1 MTTCFCSGA
10 ALLQG
15 RFCRQML
22 KDCSSLHAQTT
33 GPSAA
38 MALSR
43 PAMDTSAASSMCLR
57 LGLHA
62 GRCRCSVS
70 TCVLDSISPE
80 NATSFGHLHKTVS
93 VNKAHLGKSHFM
105 RSLPLRCTATHRIHR
120 LSLNIHLGIIMRPV
134 NDRASYR
141 AFQLLDDCL

>member
-1 MTTCFCSGA
+1 
-10 ALLQG
+10 
-15 RFCRQML
+15 ML

-33 GPSAA
+33 GPRAA

-43 PAMDTSAASSMCLR
+43 PAMDTLAASSMCLR

-80 NATSFGHLHKTVS
+80 KATSFGHLQDIVS
-93 VNKAHLGKSHFM
+93 VRESI
-105 RSLPLRCTATHRIHR
+105 SIRI
-120 LSLNIHLGIIMRPV
+120 G
-134 NDRASYR
+134 
-141 AFQLLDDCL
+141 